1 LSATLPSTIFTLH
14 PPTPHRARHFSLHD
28 ALPISLRIGDSSWR
42 VLAAPARGGQFVAHH
57 DRATA
62 ILAAGFSVTIFL
74 AVYLGLASRNSL
86 QLSLANRRV
95 LELAQTDILTG
106 LPNRAFF
113 LEQLQQINSSERERS
128 GAFSILML
136 DLDRFKNVNDSL
148 GHAAGDTLL

>member
-74 AVYLGLASRNSL
+74 AVYLGLASRNSDRKSTRL
-86 QLSLANRRV
+86 
-95 LELAQTDILTG
+95 
-106 LPNRAFF
+106 
-113 LEQLQQINSSERERS
+113 NSSHQIISYAVFCLKKKNLKYTNPILGENYVSCRPWTKACLYYEVS
-128 GAFSILML
+128 AFLML
-136 DLDRFKNVNDSL
+136 
-148 GHAAGDTLL
+148 G